1 MWLVHE
7 WASRHLKSAES
18 NGTMVIDVPVTLRLR
33 THEHLTERRS
43 YG

>member
-1 MWLVHE
+1 
-7 WASRHLKSAES
+7 LKSPES
-18 NGTMVIDVPVTLRLR
+18 NGTMVIDVPVRLRLR